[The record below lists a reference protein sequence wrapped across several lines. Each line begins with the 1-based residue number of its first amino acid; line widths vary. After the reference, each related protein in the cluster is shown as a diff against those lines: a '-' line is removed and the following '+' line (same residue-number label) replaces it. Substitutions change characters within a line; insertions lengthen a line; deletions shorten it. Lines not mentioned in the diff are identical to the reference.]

1 MDCCLKLNIGIVSIA
16 AFVLKRRF
24 LFYKGTSKVCDTM
37 TQSRIY
43 EIQIYETRREEKVCD
58 TVSQSKEGER
68 MVFTIKAVGRK
79 YILPPIRAEPVMG
92 EKQPIAQRKSYKNKK
107 ERINQI
113 GKGVPSVDTGGFLF
127 VQDKEF
133 IHFWFWFQD
142 NLWHFLHQQSE
153 S

>member
-1 MDCCLKLNIGIVSIA
+1 
-16 AFVLKRRF
+16 
-24 LFYKGTSKVCDTM
+24 
-37 TQSRIY
+37 
-43 EIQIYETRREEKVCD
+43 
-58 TVSQSKEGER
+58 